1 MKTQMKLFDYQCHRD
16 YGKDY
21 YFFFLKSKK
30 YTALQ
35 ISFSI
40 CDYPDF
46 PHLQITF
53 GGGRLFGVFAY
64 CWKFGFDLDLFSRTW
79 SRCVYD

>member
-1 MKTQMKLFDYQCHRD
+1 MKMKLFDFKVMSD

-21 YFFFLKSKK
+21 YFFFLKTKT

-35 ISFSI
+35 MSFST
-40 CDYPDF
+40 CEYPGW

-53 GGGRLFGVFAY
+53 GSGRMFGMFAY
-64 CWKFGFDLDLFSRTW
+64 AWKFGFDIDLFSRTW
-79 SRCVYD
+79 RWEE